1 MTESNWEVVP
11 SEKEQKENSI
21 TSDEF
26 IKIMRAGSEQIK
38 DMSHYEAPDP
48 ARIAQEN
55 REQFV
60 SFIESI
66 TNEVAALMENSGI
79 FSNLELPATKILL
92 PLKFYVQ
99 NELEARKQV
108 EDVFTDLFQEIM
120 NFIYNI
126 EKLLRENN
134 ELRQAEF
141 FATARRDVHTISL
154 KIEACKKSLVS
165 E

>member
-11 SEKEQKENSI
+11 NEEEQRSGGLSPEQ
-21 TSDEF
+21 F
-26 IKIMRAGSEQIK
+26 IGIMNEGKKFIK
-38 DMSHYEAPDP
+38 DMDHYEAPDP

>member
-11 SEKEQKENSI
+11 NEEEQKENSI

-38 DMSHYEAPDP
+38 EMSHYEAPDP

-126 EKLLRENN
+126 EKLLHENN

>member
-11 SEKEQKENSI
+11 NEEEQKENSI

-38 DMSHYEAPDP
+38 EMSHYEAPDP